1 MLQMRLLLILVFV
14 SPLVFG
20 GTKSLESWNV
30 NGETRT
36 ALVYM
41 PEFSASNKSPL
52 IYIWHGH
59 GGTAENFYQRV
70 PIYKTWPEA
79 IVVFPQGL
87 KSKAPYDI
95 HAERTGWQYSFGD
108 YGDRDIKF
116 FDKMHNHFMN
126 TQAIDITKVH
136 SMGSSNGGQFT
147 YMLLKKRGY
156 IFASVAPAISAS
168 IGGHGYVNIDLP
180 DVPILHITGR
190 KERSYANQKA
200 LVMKIVDE
208 RASQPPKQWK
218 DVTTSQHYVSPKG
231 DLVWYVHSQGH
242 RWRTKDTSLV
252 VDFFKSYPKHQ

>member
-1 MLQMRLLLILVFV
+1 
-14 SPLVFG
+14 
-20 GTKSLESWNV
+20 
-30 NGETRT
+30 
-36 ALVYM
+36 
-41 PEFSASNKSPL
+41 
-52 IYIWHGH
+52 
-59 GGTAENFYQRV
+59 
-70 PIYKTWPEA
+70 
-79 IVVFPQGL
+79 
-87 KSKAPYDI
+87 
-95 HAERTGWQYSFGD
+95 
-108 YGDRDIKF
+108 
-116 FDKMHNHFMN
+116 
-126 TQAIDITKVH
+126 
-136 SMGSSNGGQFT
+136 
-147 YMLLKKRGY
+147 MLLKKRGY